1 MADMEEKLKGISN
14 LPVLVIDDLDSAR
27 AVLVDMLAELGFS
40 DCLEA
45 RNGREAL
52 EIIQN
57 TPTQLIL
64 CDFIMDGM
72 TGVELLEQIKTQQIE
87 QSAPVIFVSSLGD
100 VSSVTTALELGADD
114 YLVKPVS
121 MRKLRRKIEQMLTVN
136 E

>member
-27 AVLVDMLAELGFS
+27 AVLIDMLAELGFS
-40 DCLEA
+40 NCLEA
-45 RNGREAL
+45 RNGHEAL
-52 EIIQN
+52 DIIRD
-57 TPTQLIL
+57 TSTQIIF
-64 CDFIMDGM
+64 CDFIMEGM
-72 TGVELLEQIKTQQIE
+72 TGVELLEQMKAQQIE
-87 QSAPVIFVSSLGD
+87 PNAPVIFVSALGD

-121 MRKLRRKIEQMLTVN
+121 MRKLRRKIEQTLTVH

>member
-1 MADMEEKLKGISN
+1 
-14 LPVLVIDDLDSAR
+14 
-27 AVLVDMLAELGFS
+27 
-40 DCLEA
+40 
-45 RNGREAL
+45 
-52 EIIQN
+52 
-57 TPTQLIL
+57 
-64 CDFIMDGM
+64 MDGM